1 MSKYSTLLYRV
12 YHWAAKIPPKISWSN
27 KHAVTDD
34 DRKQIAE
41 KLASGYY
48 VILTG
53 NKSHL
58 SSVIVSLLSWIKTG
72 KWAKYS
78 HALMNCDNIMDPA
91 QHGGF
96 KFVEADVKGV
106 VYTTFDEVFACDY
119 VCLLS
124 PANIENGEWTTI
136 IDALINQI
144 GKPYDDLF
152 DLADSTRV
160 SCVEVVLNALEASN
174 NDKELIHLKL
184 KIAIEGNLIPQM
196 YRDCVDFGVVYEKI

>member
-1 MSKYSTLLYRV
+1 MKYSSLCYTI
-12 YHWAAKIPPKISWSN
+12 YHWLAQIPPKIRWSN
-27 KHAVTDD
+27 KHLITDA
-34 DRKQIAE
+34 DREHIAE

-58 SSVIVSLLSWIKTG
+58 SSVLVSLLSWIKTG

-78 HALMNCDNIMDPA
+78 HALMNCDNITDPT
-91 QHGGF
+91 QRGGF

-119 VCLLS
+119 VCLLT
-124 PANIENGEWTTI
+124 PVGIENSEWTMI
-136 IDALINQI
+136 IDGLLNQV

-152 DLADSTRV
+152 DLSDSSRV
-160 SCVEVVLNALEASN
+160 SCVEVVLNALEATN
-174 NDKELIHLKL
+174 QEKELIHLKL

-196 YRDCVDFGVVYEKI
+196 YRDCTDFSVSYEKI